1 MRKIKIVLILVCLIF
16 IAVFGRKFYAGAFN
30 GIKEYTSLKQERSVV
45 LGNLD
50 TIKSQM
56 SNNVVSLLE
65 DNYLLTYDNLSNFLN
80 SLQSINGVTIQ
91 SMSAKKMKRDSI
103 VDIAD
108 ITDITV
114 ISNYSDTVDCLEIDC
129 TTDDIKSV
137 LNWFTQNKLKF
148 CTVSIY
154 PVNNEIDFYLLIL
167 GGDNN

>member
-16 IAVFGRKFYAGAFN
+16 IAVFGRKFYAGAFS

-45 LGNLD
+45 LGNLN
-50 TIKSQM
+50 TIKGQM

-65 DNYLLTYDNLSNFLN
+65 DNYLLTYDNPSNFLS

-91 SMSAKKMKRDSI
+91 SMSAKKMKKNSI
-103 VDIAD
+103 VDVAD

-129 TTDDIKSV
+129 TAEDINSV

>member
-129 TTDDIKSV
+129 TTEDIKSV

>member
-1 MRKIKIVLILVCLIF
+1 
-16 IAVFGRKFYAGAFN
+16 
-30 GIKEYTSLKQERSVV
+30 
-45 LGNLD
+45 
-50 TIKSQM
+50 M

-65 DNYLLTYDNLSNFLN
+65 DNYLLTYDNLSNFLS

-91 SMSAKKMKRDSI
+91 SMSAKKMKKDSI

-129 TTDDIKSV
+129 TAEDINSV